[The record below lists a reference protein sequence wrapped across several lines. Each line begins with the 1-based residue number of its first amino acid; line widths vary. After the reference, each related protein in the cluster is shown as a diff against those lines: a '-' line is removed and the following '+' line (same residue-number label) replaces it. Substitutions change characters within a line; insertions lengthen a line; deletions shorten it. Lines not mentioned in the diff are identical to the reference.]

1 MGRKYC
7 LTRVYMHLKF
17 AGRNESW
24 DCLAPCVLHVPA
36 SCASGYLCS
45 AHVFGPTYST
55 PLAQKRPLLGPT
67 GEENF
72 SKTLDTNCLMR
83 SFEWPTGVGGAD
95 PPSKRMRACLT
106 PGADRRTGEA
116 GWISSSLSV
125 SLQPRAKLGCVFE
138 SMLCS
143 FIVEDVAEIQNTK
156 KALAKEAPS
165 LSSPNPHHRQKQMH
179 EGTPTEIEH
188 RDSSK

>member
-1 MGRKYC
+1 MTMGRKYC

-125 SLQPRAKLGCVFE
+125 SPSASCQAWLCFRVNVVQFHSGGCRRDPKHKKGIGQRGSIIVFAQ
-138 SMLCS
+138 STS
-143 FIVEDVAEIQNTK
+143 
-156 KALAKEAPS
+156 
-165 LSSPNPHHRQKQMH
+165 
-179 EGTPTEIEH
+179 PTEANA
-188 RDSSK
+188 